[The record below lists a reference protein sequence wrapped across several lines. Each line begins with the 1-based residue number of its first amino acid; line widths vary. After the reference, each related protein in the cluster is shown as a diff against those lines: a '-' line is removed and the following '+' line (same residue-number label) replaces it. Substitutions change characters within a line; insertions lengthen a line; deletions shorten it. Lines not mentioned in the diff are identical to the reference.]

1 MASRAGSGLLKLTWF
16 HFLVVA
22 ACVQALVF
30 QLTALH
36 TQSLTGDGAHH
47 LLAGHQALRYG
58 QNTLNLEHPPLTKLL
73 AAFPLWLRDDP
84 LAPPLRAVSAL
95 AMADRVY
102 ENPGR
107 LLPAAV
113 EAKYLFMVFVVLPF
127 FAAAGRLGSHTGR
140 RSAGIFLFLL
150 LAFSFQVLP
159 NLTLLQTDT
168 AVALCFL
175 LVLLAARGFQGGP
188 TWQRALFLGGA
199 LGLGLATKFSAVL
212 LLPAVFVAWVLSLPM
227 SGSRSRAIGHGLAI
241 LAAAWLVL
249 DGVYLLANHSYE
261 RELGRQ
267 VIQDYCQGKGTVI
280 VEDRLHGAEEWLL
293 GLERIDP
300 FLAQWA
306 TGLLAVQ
313 AQNQIGVYASFA
325 FGEIR
330 SDGRWWYFP
339 VLFLV
344 KTPIAILLAMA
355 AAAWVLRDFYRRSWK
370 PWLPA
375 MVTVVVYGVAAV
387 LSSYNLGI
395 RHLLPILPLLYLP
408 IVAIWIRRPLASAAL
423 VAVLFL
429 ESLALEPLWMSHTN
443 TWWLG
448 DRDPFRHSFAA
459 GNLEYRQNFFQL
471 ARQSRQRGIEG
482 LRVLYPTLDATV
494 LRAYLADA
502 TLVGP
507 EEPVPPGW
515 YAVNVTVEQLVP
527 ALLSGDPES
536 IYDYE
541 SLRRAAV
548 SWEPVWKQIR
558 QGEDHGYLAETFHLY
573 RVR

>member
-1 MASRAGSGLLKLTWF
+1 MKLTWL

-30 QLTALH
+30 QFTALH

-84 LAPPLRAVSAL
+84 VAPPLRAVDAL
-95 AMADRVY
+95 AMADRAH

-107 LLPAAV
+107 LLPAAI
-113 EAKYLFMVFVVLPF
+113 EAKYLFQVFVVLPF
-127 FAAAGRLGSHTGR
+127 FVAVVLLGSSTGQ
-140 RSAGIFLFLL
+140 RSVGILLFLL
-150 LAFSFQVLP
+150 LAFSFQILP

-175 LVLLAARGFQGGP
+175 LVLLTARRFQEGP
-188 TWQRALFLGGA
+188 TWQRALLLGGA

-212 LLPAVFVAWVLSLPM
+212 LLPAALVAWVLSLPV
-227 SGSRSRAIGHGLAI
+227 SRSRSRAFGHGVAI
-241 LAAAWLVL
+241 LASAWLVL
-249 DGVYLLANHSYE
+249 DGAYLLANHSYE
-261 RELGRQ
+261 RELGRA
-267 VIQDYCQGKGTVI
+267 VIQDYCQGRGTVI
-280 VEDRLHGAEEWLL
+280 VEDRLRGAEEWLL

-300 FLAQWA
+300 FLAQWT

-339 VLFLV
+339 TLFLV
-344 KTPIAILLAMA
+344 KTPIAMLLAMA
-355 AAAWVLRDFYRRSWK
+355 VAAWVLRHFYRRSWK

-387 LSSYNLGI
+387 FSSYNLGI

-408 IVAIWIRRPLASAAL
+408 VAVVWIRRPLASVAL

-448 DRDPFRHSFAA
+448 ERNPFRHSFAA

-471 ARQSRQRGIEG
+471 ARQTRQRGIEG
-482 LRVLYPTLDATV
+482 LRVLYPTLDEAV
-494 LRAYLADA
+494 LQAYLADA
-502 TLVGP
+502 RLIGHEDSVR
-507 EEPVPPGW
+507 PGW

-527 ALLSGDPES
+527 ALLAGDPES

-541 SLRRAAV
+541 NLRRAAE